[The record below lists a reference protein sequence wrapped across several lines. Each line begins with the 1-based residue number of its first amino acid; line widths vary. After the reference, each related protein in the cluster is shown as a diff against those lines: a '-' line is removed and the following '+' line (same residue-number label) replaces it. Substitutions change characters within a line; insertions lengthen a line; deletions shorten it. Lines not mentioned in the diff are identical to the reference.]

1 MLINNFI
8 FSEHSGFMH
17 IAKFN
22 CACLKTLKTGPAMA
36 GLAGP
41 TPTALYNYP
50 TTVLYLPTSNSM
62 VVIELLNLL
71 IRPRKHNK

>member
-41 TPTALYNYP
+41 TPTALKHHNLNP
-50 TTVLYLPTSNSM
+50 QSKAISTTINTVKPLAYKESVT
-62 VVIELLNLL
+62 
-71 IRPRKHNK
+71 

>member
-1 MLINNFI
+1 
-8 FSEHSGFMH
+8 MH

-41 TPTALYNYP
+41 TPTALLIIG
-50 TTVLYLPTSNSM
+50 TVF
-62 VVIELLNLL
+62 LLLSAPNLTFFVL
-71 IRPRKHNK
+71 

>member
-1 MLINNFI
+1 MLINNYI

-41 TPTALYNYP
+41 TPTAL
-50 TTVLYLPTSNSM
+50 TW
-62 VVIELLNLL
+62 IL
-71 IRPRKHNK
+71 IWSIMIISVDFICYSL

>member
-1 MLINNFI
+1 
-8 FSEHSGFMH
+8 MH

-41 TPTALYNYP
+41 TPTALKCHMYF
-50 TTVLYLPTSNSM
+50 
-62 VVIELLNLL
+62 I
-71 IRPRKHNK
+71 IKHVKFLTLSGKVK

>member
-22 CACLKTLKTGPAMA
+22 CTCLKMLKTGPAMA

-41 TPTALYNYP
+41 TPTAC
-50 TTVLYLPTSNSM
+50 LP
-62 VVIELLNLL
+62 VISPIESKFNFRFYDL
-71 IRPRKHNK
+71 

>member
-8 FSEHSGFMH
+8 FSENSGFMH

-41 TPTALYNYP
+41 TPTALVP
-50 TTVLYLPTSNSM
+50 FIIALCTQQ
-62 VVIELLNLL
+62 
-71 IRPRKHNK
+71 

>member
-41 TPTALYNYP
+41 TPTALY
-50 TTVLYLPTSNSM
+50 LYTLHYN
-62 VVIELLNLL
+62 N
-71 IRPRKHNK
+71 H

>member
-41 TPTALYNYP
+41 TPTALLIIG
-50 TTVLYLPTSNSM
+50 TVF
-62 VVIELLNLL
+62 LLLSAPNLTFFVL
-71 IRPRKHNK
+71 

>member
-41 TPTALYNYP
+41 TPTALNM
-50 TTVLYLPTSNSM
+50 LD
-62 VVIELLNLL
+62 IA
-71 IRPRKHNK
+71 

>member
-41 TPTALYNYP
+41 TPTALKLLSNNSQLR
-50 TTVLYLPTSNSM
+50 TVMMLFDP
-62 VVIELLNLL
+62 VI
-71 IRPRKHNK
+71 

>member
-41 TPTALYNYP
+41 TPTALQLVYSLASFLILFIIY
-50 TTVLYLPTSNSM
+50 
-62 VVIELLNLL
+62 VIN
-71 IRPRKHNK
+71 PF

>member
-1 MLINNFI
+1 MLINNYI

-36 GLAGP
+36 GP
-41 TPTALYNYP
+41 TPYGPEDCIKLD
-50 TTVLYLPTSNSM
+50 SFD
-62 VVIELLNLL
+62 LL
-71 IRPRKHNK
+71 IICYIVIKQ